1 MQIVNALLRGQAFLI
16 GVFLRIWGGLVGDS
30 GLIVIVGG
38 AFLFANGLRIA
49 RAMVTTLN
57 ARGVRASCRSVD
69 RTRVHTSI
77 NKQRLLK
84 SNQWELL
91 LKSFCDAFDFD
102 AANILTRRITIILR
116 CSKLLKRCKMRL
128 LVTLIDILF
137 HVCLWLK
144 LLLFEVLLGT
154 IKLMVLVIRQ
164 KHVLITGLAACSA
177 CLEKSVLL
185 LDLVDSADLL
195 ADDTIRAHTVIFGI
209 VAIRTPIL
217 IILAAH
223 CVILL
228 MWLMHQLLRID
239 RMLIHNLHGIISNL
253 LVALGHV

>member
-1 MQIVNALLRGQAFLI
+1 MAGILRCCGLWTCLNGRIGSGWGRPFALNAVLVGEADHLGADLLISHGPLIPQMQILNALLRGQALLI

-57 ARGVRASCRSVD
+57 ARGVWASCRSVD

-84 SNQWELL
+84 SNQWELF

-128 LVTLIDILF
+128 LVTLMDILF

-154 IKLMVLVIRQ
+154 IKLMVLIIRQ

-177 CLEKSVLL
+177 CLE
-185 LDLVDSADLL
+185 
-195 ADDTIRAHTVIFGI
+195 
-209 VAIRTPIL
+209 
-217 IILAAH
+217 
-223 CVILL
+223 
-228 MWLMHQLLRID
+228 
-239 RMLIHNLHGIISNL
+239 
-253 LVALGHV
+253 